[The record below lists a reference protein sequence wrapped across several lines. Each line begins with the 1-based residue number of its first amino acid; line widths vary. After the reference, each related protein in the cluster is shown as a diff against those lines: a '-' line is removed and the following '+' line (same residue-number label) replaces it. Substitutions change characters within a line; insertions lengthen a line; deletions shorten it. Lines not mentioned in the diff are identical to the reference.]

1 METARS
7 LMSTMRDRN
16 KNQFQNKGK
25 DWGGILGNKANE
37 VADEGYWWLYS
48 CCCTFIQAGI
58 ATSDSCTKRLPGRVE
73 DVHYWLVSR
82 GEERGG
88 LILWTYRGVKGRYDR
103 FEQVATPNELLQ
115 VHYSRCHILLSQNA
129 RIMYLVQVQVS
140 YPHHNNNKLEIPCT
154 VGARFV
160 WFARPLGVKR
170 MACIN

>member
-1 METARS
+1 
-7 LMSTMRDRN
+7 MSTMRDRN

-37 VADEGYWWLYS
+37 VADEGYRWLYS
-48 CCCTFIQAGI
+48 CCCAFIQAGI

-73 DVHYWLVSR
+73 DVHYWLVCR
-82 GEERGG
+82 GEERGAWSYG
-88 LILWTYRGVKGRYDR
+88 LTGGSREGMIDLSRWQHQTNCFKSI
-103 FEQVATPNELLQ
+103 
-115 VHYSRCHILLSQNA
+115 YSRCHILLSQNA

-140 YPHHNNNKLEIPCT
+140 YPYHNNNKLEIPCT